1 MPFSRILNRVL
12 SYTEYGP
19 EYHADN
25 QKVIKRL
32 VAINKTKQNYKTS
45 LCLWYS
51 NESNAEQYYL
61 NLLNI
66 GVITL
71 PHTPID
77 NEPIYLYISK
87 IRYHNTY

>member
-19 EYHADN
+19 EYHIDN
-25 QKVIKRL
+25 QKVTKRPA
-32 VAINKTKQNYKTS
+32 VVDKIQQNDKTS

-61 NLLNI
+61 NWRCVKTKAHLLFLYLN
-66 GVITL
+66 VFFLYATL
-71 PHTPID
+71 FSLIW
-77 NEPIYLYISK
+77 
-87 IRYHNTY
+87 